1 MYQLSEIKITPEV
14 TIREALRIIDTG
26 AMKIA
31 IVVDEEGKLIG
42 TLTDGDIRRGI
53 LKGMG
58 LEDAIR
64 DIYNHEP
71 IFVSVSETK
80 EKIIELAISNRIYQI
95 PVVDIDGRVIRL
107 AEIDE
112 LIKQERH
119 PNTVVLM
126 AGGLGSRLRPLTD
139 HTPKP
144 MLPIGGKPILE
155 TVISRFS
162 KQGFSRFVIALNYK
176 GDIIRNHFGNG
187 ESMGVEIQYL
197 EENQRMGTAGALGL
211 LEKTPN
217 ESFFV
222 MNADILTL
230 VNFESLMDF
239 HVRNGAD
246 ATMCIREFGMEV
258 PYGVVRLNKENI
270 VSIEEKPIQQFY
282 VNAGI
287 YVLTPEILDLIPKGL
302 PIDMTGL
309 FEQAVNKGLTTLSFP
324 IREFWMDIGK
334 PEDYE
339 RANLDYNR
347 LFNA

>member
-1 MYQLSEIKITPEV
+1 MYQISEIKITPSV
-14 TIREALRIIDTG
+14 SIREALRIIDNG

-42 TLTDGDIRRGI
+42 TLTDGDIRRGL
-53 LKGMG
+53 LKGMD
-58 LEDAIR
+58 LDNPIR
-64 DIYNHEP
+64 DIYNNQP
-71 IFVSVSETK
+71 IVVKISDPK
-80 EKIIELAISNRIYQI
+80 EKIIELAIARRVYQF
-95 PVVDIDGRVIRL
+95 PVVDDEGRVIRL
-107 AEIDE
+107 AEIDQ
-112 LIKQERH
+112 LIKQEKH

-126 AGGLGSRLRPLTD
+126 AGGLGARLRPLTD

-155 TVISRFS
+155 TVISRFR
-162 KQGFSRFVIALNYK
+162 KQGFSKFVIALNYK
-176 GDIIRNHFGNG
+176 GDIIRKYFGNG
-187 ESMGVEIQYL
+187 LTMGVDISYL

-211 LEKTPN
+211 IERAPN

-239 HVRNGAD
+239 HIRNGAD
-246 ATMCIREFGMEV
+246 ATMCIREYGMEV
-258 PYGVVRLNKENI
+258 PYGVVRLNKDNI

-287 YVLTPEILDLIPKGL
+287 YVLTPETLNLIPKGL
-302 PIDMTGL
+302 PLDMTGL
-309 FEQAVNKGLTTLSFP
+309 FEQAVEKGMTTLSFP

-347 LFNA
+347 LFNE

>member
-1 MYQLSEIKITPEV
+1 MYQISEIKITPAI
-14 TIREALRIIDTG
+14 TIREALRIIDIG

-42 TLTDGDIRRGI
+42 TLTDGDIRRG
-53 LKGMG
+53 LLRGMN
-58 LEDAIR
+58 LDDSIR
-64 DIYNHEP
+64 DIYNNQP
-71 IFVSVSETK
+71 IAVKISDPK
-80 EKIIELAISNRIYQI
+80 EKIIELAISRRVYQI
-95 PVVDIDGRVIRL
+95 PVVDDEGRVIRL
-107 AEIDE
+107 AEIDQ
-112 LIKQERH
+112 LIKQEKH

-126 AGGLGSRLRPLTD
+126 AGGLGSRLRPLTN

-155 TVISRFS
+155 TVISRFR
-162 KQGFSRFVIALNYK
+162 KQGFSKFVIALNYK
-176 GDIIRNHFGNG
+176 GDIIRNYFGNG
-187 ESMGVEIQYL
+187 LTMGVDITYL
-197 EENQRMGTAGALGL
+197 KENQRLGTAGALGL
-211 LEKTPN
+211 LERAPN

-239 HVRNGAD
+239 HIRNGAD
-246 ATMCIREFGMEV
+246 ATMCIREYGMEV
-258 PYGVVRLNKENI
+258 PYGVVRLNKDTI

-287 YVLTPEILDLIPKGL
+287 YVLTPETLNLIPKGL
-302 PIDMTGL
+302 PLDMTGL
-309 FEQAVNKGLTTLSFP
+309 FEQAVEKGMNTLSFP

-347 LFNA
+347 LFNE

>member
-1 MYQLSEIKITPEV
+1 MYQISEIKITPEIS
-14 TIREALRIIDTG
+14 IREALRIIDTG

-42 TLTDGDIRRGI
+42 TLTDGDIRRG
-53 LKGMG
+53 LLRGMN
-58 LEDAIR
+58 LDDSIR
-64 DIYNHEP
+64 DIYNNQP
-71 IFVSVSETK
+71 ISVKISDPK
-80 EKIIELAISNRIYQI
+80 EKIIELAIARRVYQI
-95 PVVDIDGRVIRL
+95 PVVDDEGRVIRL
-107 AEIDE
+107 AEIDQ
-112 LIKQERH
+112 LIKQEKH

-126 AGGLGSRLRPLTD
+126 AGGLGSRLRPLTN

-155 TVISRFS
+155 TVINRFRKHGFS
-162 KQGFSRFVIALNYK
+162 KFVIALNYK
-176 GDIIRNHFGNG
+176 GDIIRKYFGNG
-187 ESMGVEIQYL
+187 LTMGVDISYL
-197 EENQRMGTAGALGL
+197 EENQRLGTAGALGL
-211 LEKTPN
+211 LKKAPN

-239 HVRNGAD
+239 HIRNGAD
-246 ATMCIREFGMEV
+246 ATMCIREYGMEV
-258 PYGVVRLNKENI
+258 PYGVVRLNKDTI

-287 YVLTPEILDLIPKGL
+287 YVLTPETLNLIPKGL
-302 PIDMTGL
+302 PLDMTGL
-309 FEQAVNKGLTTLSFP
+309 FEQAVEKGMNTLSFP

-339 RANLDYNR
+339 RANLDYNK
-347 LFNA
+347 LFNE